1 MKILLD
7 LSIFEGPPCGMGR
20 VTLGLYDACVRL
32 DPSVRIE
39 GIYHKSLQWE
49 LPGFITARPWARGVP
64 GGYLHLWRSVA
75 LPYYV
80 SRTNPDFAH
89 FPANKGTMPLYRDS
103 RTVLTIHD
111 LIPLALPG
119 LYFKRP
125 LLEKVYRWTS
135 EQSAR
140 YADLIITDSEYSRR
154 EIYRYLDCRCEVL
167 TVFPANFLSS
177 STTDEASFRPPQEHH
192 YLYFGRYD
200 PRKGIEVLVET
211 FCELYAAGALKIPL
225 IIVGKPIYKDM
236 PKLREKLLTASRV
249 GAVIETGAVSDP
261 KLVHLIRTAKALIYP
276 SRYEGFGLP
285 PLEAMTLGCPVIT
298 TRATSIPEV
307 CGDAVLYVNPDD
319 KQDLTKAILALEN
332 HDHLRQDLRA
342 RGIERA
348 KRFTWEKSAR
358 VYLNALYRLLPH
370 GNRPRG

>member
-1 MKILLD
+1 VKILLD

-64 GGYLHLWRSVA
+64 GSYLHLWRSVA

-80 SRTNPDFAH
+80 SRGNPDFAH
-89 FPANKGTMPLYRDS
+89 FPANKGTMPLYRNS

-125 LLEKVYRWTS
+125 LLEKLYGWTS
-135 EQSAR
+135 QQSAR

-154 EIYRYLDCRCEVL
+154 EIHRYLDCRSEVL
-167 TVFPANFLSS
+167 VVSPANFLSS
-177 STTDEASFRPPQEHH
+177 SMTDEASCQPPQENH

-211 FCELYAAGALKIPL
+211 FYELFTAGAVKIPL
-225 IIVGKPIYKDM
+225 IIVGKPVYKDM
-236 PKLREKLLTASRV
+236 PGLREKIQAASRD

-261 KLVHLIRTAKALIYP
+261 KLVHLIKTAKALIYP

-285 PLEAMTLGCPVIT
+285 PLEAMTLGCPVIS

-307 CGDAVLYVNPDD
+307 CGDAVLYVTPDD
-319 KQDLTKAILALEN
+319 KLDLAQAILAVEN
-332 HDHLRQDLRA
+332 HEHLRQDLKS

-348 KRFTWEKSAR
+348 KRFTWENSAR
-358 VYLNALYRLLPH
+358 VYLDALYRLLPQAS
-370 GNRPRG
+370 R

>member
-1 MKILLD
+1 
-7 LSIFEGPPCGMGR
+7 MGR

-32 DPSVRIE
+32 DPTVRIE
-39 GIYHKSLQWE
+39 GIHHNNLQWE
-49 LPGFITARPWARGVP
+49 LPGFITASPWARWVP

-75 LPYYV
+75 LPHYV
-80 SRTNPDFAH
+80 SKANPDFVH

-103 RTVLTIHD
+103 RTVLSLHD

-119 LYFKRP
+119 LYFKSRIEEE
-125 LLEKVYRWTS
+125 LFRWTS
-135 EQSAR
+135 QQSAR
-140 YADLIITDSEYSRR
+140 YADLIITLSEYSRSD
-154 EIYRYLDCRCEVL
+154 IYRFLDCQCEVL
-167 TVFPANFLSS
+167 VVSPANFLSYS
-177 STTDEASFRPPQEHH
+177 MTDEASFRLPQENH

-211 FCELYAAGALKIPL
+211 FHELFTAGAVKIPL
-225 IIVGKPIYKDM
+225 IIVGKPRYKDM
-236 PKLREKLLTASRV
+236 PGFREKILAASQD

-261 KLVHLIRTAKALIYP
+261 KLVHLIRTARALIYP

-307 CGDAVLYVNPDD
+307 CGDAVLYVTPDD
-319 KQDLTKAILALEN
+319 KQDLAKAILAVEN
-332 HDHLRQDLRA
+332 HDHLRQDLKS

-348 KRFTWEKSAR
+348 KRFTWENSAR
-358 VYLNALYRLLPH
+358 VYLDALYRLLPQAS
-370 GNRPRG
+370 R